1 MTISYI
7 KPECTMFYYNEN
19 GEKIDTKKKFVKG
32 IAYCSDGFILPCCWC
47 DQLEGKTFENL
58 GFKDDKLKLENNE
71 SVDDVITSDVWKRF
85 MYSILHE
92 PDRAPNVCRRK
103 CGVHNG

>member
-7 KPECTMFYYNEN
+7 KPECSPFYYNEK
-19 GEKIDTKKKFVKG
+19 GEKIYVEKKFVKG
-32 IAYCSDGFILPCCWC
+32 IAYCSDGFLLPCCWC
-47 DQLEGKTFENL
+47 DELKSKSFENL